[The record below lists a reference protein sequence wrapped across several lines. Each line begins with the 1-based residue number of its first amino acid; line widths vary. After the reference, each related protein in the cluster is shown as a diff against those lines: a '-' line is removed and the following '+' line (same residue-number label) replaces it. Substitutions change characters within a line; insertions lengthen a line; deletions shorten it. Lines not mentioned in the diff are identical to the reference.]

1 MMIGMKKIGLFLLG
15 MGLFAFNLYADGSK
29 EKLEK
34 WLNENHCN
42 VSTSLKQYDYDH
54 YNLMVNRSVAALGD
68 GHQLNGA
75 TWTVHT
81 DVNAVAGR
89 PDAVELSVTFRC
101 ASGQTKQ
108 AAVSV
113 NVDCD
118 RWSADNYVL
127 LPAVAYDGNRFE
139 SRRLR
144 YSPKLYEVQDI
155 GPDKPIIVTDIL
167 RLNNGDGF
175 SRIQDRSGAFATPA
189 VCFQSPASARGM
201 ILLTDYGNEL
211 GDYSLSIE
219 EARNRDKATIAV
231 TSPCMR
237 EQSVYMNCDSRVPSW
252 DRGHD
257 FKAGDEVTIKL
268 RLYGFDAK
276 QIADLFTRFS
286 EVRKDMVCG
295 KLRSTLAYSTCQTIQ
310 ERKFNTLN
318 FVPEYGYYSVGMRE
332 NFLQDWQIGWTGGMI
347 STYPLL
353 FMGDDETCRN
363 VIRNFDWLFPDG
375 ISPSGFFW
383 DAGEKGNVWLGGDI
397 RKPHTANWHLI
408 RKSGDAVYYILKQLM
423 LMEAKGLAVK
433 PAWKEGIRRV
443 CDAFVRLWNENHQ
456 FGQFVDSRTGAI
468 CVGGSTSGAIIPAA
482 LALAGNYWGEKEYM
496 RVAMESAEYY
506 YRNFTSRGV
515 TCGGPGDAL
524 QNPDSESAYSL
535 VESFALLYEMTHDN
549 RWLQYADDASRQF
562 ASWVVTGNYLFP
574 QQSLFGKAGICSMG
588 AVYANTQNKHGAP
601 AICTASGVALLR
613 LYRATG
619 DLFYLNLLQDI
630 AHNITQYLPCKANPI
645 GEVNEGWVCE
655 RVNMTD
661 WEGTDR
667 IGEIVGLSTWAETG
681 LMLTTVEIPG
691 VYVQPDKQMATAFDN
706 VLLETSTKRNGTFVC
721 VLKNPSTT
729 LMKVTILVE
738 NAAERLQPLGENKL
752 YTAKTISLKAHE
764 AKQIS
769 F

>member
-1 MMIGMKKIGLFLLG
+1 MKRMVVFLVGIGLFSLSHLW
-15 MGLFAFNLYADGSK
+15 ADVTDGELK
-29 EKLEK
+29 Q
-34 WLNENHCN
+34 WLKFNHCN
-42 VSTSLKQYDYDH
+42 ISTSVRQYDYEH
-54 YNLMVNRSVAALGD
+54 YNVVTNRSDAPLGSE
-68 GHQLNGA
+68 HHLNGA
-75 TWTVHT
+75 TWAVHSEI
-81 DVNAVAGR
+81 ARVADR
-89 PDAVELSVTFRC
+89 PDALELNVTFQC
-101 ASGQTKQ
+101 TSGELEQ

-113 NVDCD
+113 NIDCD

-127 LPAVAYDGNRFE
+127 LPAVAYNGNKFE

-155 GPDKPIIVTDIL
+155 GADKPIIVTDIL
-167 RLNNGDGF
+167 RLDKGNGL

-189 VCFQSPASARGM
+189 VCFQSPSTQRGF
-201 ILLTDYGNEL
+201 ILLTDYRNAL

-219 EARNRDKATIAV
+219 EERSRANATIAI

-237 EQSVYMNCDSRVPSW
+237 EQHVYMNCDNEVPSW
-252 DRGHD
+252 DKGHH
-257 FKAGDEVTIKL
+257 FKAGDEVTVKL
-268 RLYGFDAK
+268 RIYGFPASR
-276 QIADLFTRFS
+276 ITDLFSRFA

-295 KLRSTLAYSTCQTIQ
+295 ELRSTLPYSVCQTIQ
-310 ERKFNTLN
+310 ENKFNTQN
-318 FVPEYGYYSVGMRE
+318 FVPEHGYYAVGMRE

-353 FMGDDETCRN
+353 FMSNEQTCRN
-363 VIRNFDWLFPDG
+363 VVRNFDWLFPDG

-383 DAGEKGNVWLGGDI
+383 DAGEKGTTWLGGDI

-408 RKSGDAVYYILKQLM
+408 RKSGDAVYYIIKQLM
-423 LMEAKGLAVK
+423 LMENKGIAVK
-433 PAWKEGIRRV
+433 PAWREGTRKV
-443 CDAFVRLWNENHQ
+443 CDAFVRLWNENRQ
-456 FGQFVDSRTGAI
+456 FGQFVDSQTGAI

-482 LALAGNYWGEKEYM
+482 LVLAGKYFGNDEYM
-496 RVAMESAEYY
+496 EVARESAESY
-506 YRNFTSRGV
+506 YRKFTCQGI

-524 QNPDSESAYSL
+524 QNPDSESSYSL
-535 VESFALLYEMTHDN
+535 VESFALLYEQTKD
-549 RWLQYADDASRQF
+549 RKWLQYAEDAAKQF
-562 ASWVVTGNYLFP
+562 ASWVVTGNYSFP
-574 QQSLFGKAGICSMG
+574 EHSLFGKAGIRSMG

-601 AICTASGVALLR
+601 AICTASGIALLR

-645 GEVNEGWVCE
+645 GDVNEGWVCE

-691 VYVQPDKQMATAFDN
+691 VYIQPDKKLATAFDN
-706 VLLETSTKRNGTFVC
+706 VLLKASVKKNGVFVC
-721 VLKNPSTT
+721 ELKNPSSVPIQV
-729 LMKVTILVE
+729 KVLVE
-738 NAAERLQPLGENKL
+738 NASERAQALGENKL
-752 YTAKTISLKAHE
+752 YTTRTVQLKAHE
-764 AKQIS
+764 TKLL